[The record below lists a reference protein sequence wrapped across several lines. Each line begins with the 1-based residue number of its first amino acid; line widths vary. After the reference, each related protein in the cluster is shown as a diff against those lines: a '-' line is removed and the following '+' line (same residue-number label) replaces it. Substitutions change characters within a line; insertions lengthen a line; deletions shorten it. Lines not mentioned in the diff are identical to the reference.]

1 MYPKFLIGSC
11 AVSVQEFNHWLE
23 VKANMNKHLLMCQL
37 QFILCWSTDILL
49 EASFQFESPVILTI
63 ESYLQGKDKKDKST
77 FWHLLTSL
85 WRWWRLVLGKAQ
97 NNWAM
102 ESKWENSFHSSFILT
117 VCQSILSGYK
127 TMIWIPNVTH
137 PGPTGGSYTCVFK
150 KMHTCIRNILQGWEI
165 CHFLFILVSNMK
177 KFIFKFPNN
186 YSIENINLL
195 YLYYYIKLI
204 WLTF

>member
-1 MYPKFLIGSC
+1 MCPKFLIGCC
-11 AVSVQEFNHWLE
+11 AISVQKFNCWLE
-23 VKANMNKHLLMCQL
+23 VKANMNEHLLMCRL
-37 QFILCWSTDILL
+37 QFILWWSSDILL

-102 ESKWENSFHSSFILT
+102 ESKWENSFHRSFVWT

-127 TMIWIPNVTH
+127 RVIWIPNVTH
-137 PGPTGGSYTCVFK
+137 PGPTWGSYAWVFK
-150 KMHTCIRNILQGWEI
+150 NMRTYIGDILQGCEI
-165 CHFLFILVSNMK
+165 CCALVS
-177 KFIFKFPNN
+177 
-186 YSIENINLL
+186 Y
-195 YLYYYIKLI
+195 
-204 WLTF
+204 W